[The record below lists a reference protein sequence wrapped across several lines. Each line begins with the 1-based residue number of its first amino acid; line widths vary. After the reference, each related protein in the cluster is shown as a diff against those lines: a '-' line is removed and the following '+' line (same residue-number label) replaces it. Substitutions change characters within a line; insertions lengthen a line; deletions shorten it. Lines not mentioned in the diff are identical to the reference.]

1 MTYLDKQI
9 QDLIQKTKRVLPDYF
24 NSCLRQRLANGIGS
38 TTDYT
43 NVEDLE
49 NALMNAR
56 WCRWVDNNG
65 VLSPGCNAVITTDIH
80 GHHGMLDLAEFDP
93 DDVCH
98 FNDFKNTGFLSLCIK
113 TDKRKYVGFTILISG
128 PEEGLGEVMYTFHP
142 GYPVP
147 ASTFKAGE
155 VNEKT
160 GKVYK
165 DGDEITVAEAM
176 KLGFKHV
183 KAE

>member
-1 MTYLDKQI
+1 MTYFDKQI
-9 QDLIQKTKRVLPDYF
+9 QDLIQKTKKVLPDYF
-24 NSCLRQRLANGIGS
+24 NSCLRQRLADGIGS

-43 NVEDLE
+43 TVEDLE
-49 NALMNAR
+49 NALMKAH
-56 WCRWVDNNG
+56 WSPWVDRTG
-65 VLSPGCNAVITTDIH
+65 VLAPGCRAVITTDIP
-80 GHHGMLDLAEFDP
+80 GHHGMLDLADFKQ

-98 FNDFKNTGFLSLCIK
+98 FNDFKKTGYLSLCIN
-113 TDKRKYVGFTILISG
+113 TDMRKDVGFIILIIG
-128 PEEGLGEVMYTFHP
+128 PEDGLGEVMYTFHP
-142 GYPVP
+142 GNPVP

-155 VNEKT
+155 PNEKT
-160 GKVYK
+160 GKAYK